1 MLSLLILFLLL
12 EIHCFIL
19 LLFHILFQCCFVMRA
34 YHVLTGKELATDFY
48 S

>member
-12 EIHCFIL
+12 EYIVLFYCF
-19 LLFHILFQCCFVMRA
+19 FTFYQCCFVMRA